1 MGVFKE
7 MDIDNQEKGMQ
18 LTFDF
23 DNEPQPNNVR
33 KPTETQ
39 RLAKLWVRYAKTNR
53 LSPKTKKYH
62 EIQHAY
68 LYAIGSV
75 LGDDMPPILS
85 ICMACGRD
93 VASII
98 ERTQPR

>member
-23 DNEPQPNNVR
+23 DKPNNVR
-33 KPTETQ
+33 KPSETQ
-39 RLAKLWVRYAKTNR
+39 RLAKLWVRYAQTNR

-75 LGDDMPPILS
+75 LGDEMPPILS

-98 ERTQPR
+98 ESTQPR

>member
-23 DNEPQPNNVR
+23 DKPNNVR
-33 KPTETQ
+33 KPSETQ
-39 RLAKLWVRYAKTNR
+39 RLAKLWVRYAHVNKIK
-53 LSPKTKKYH
+53 PKTKKYH
-62 EIQHAY
+62 EMHHAY
-68 LYAIGSV
+68 FCGIEAVMGEK
-75 LGDDMPPILS
+75 MPPILRLCLMS
-85 ICMACGRD
+85 GRD

-98 ERTQPR
+98 ESTQPR